1 MIDHGIKHSRS
12 QQLIDF
18 ACVFAAKAHGEQKRK
33 YTGEPYIVHPIEVAQ
48 IVASVTDDCEAIC
61 AAFLHDVVEDT
72 PVTLQQISDA
82 GFGPTIAK
90 LVEELT
96 DVSQPSDGNRATRK
110 RIDREHLA
118 KASPRAQTVK
128 LADLISNSRGIIK
141 NDPNFAPTYMHEK
154 RLLLNELIWGD
165 GTLYAEA
172 CQIVDDYFGT

>member
-18 ACVFAAKAHGEQKRK
+18 ACVFATKAHGEQKRK
-33 YTGEPYIVHPIEVAQ
+33 YTGEPYINHPVEVAQ

-90 LVEELT
+90 LVDELT
-96 DVSQPSDGNRATRK
+96 DVSRPSDGNRRQRK
-110 RIDREHLA
+110 ALDREHLA

-128 LADLISNSRGIIK
+128 LADLISNSRDIMK
-141 NDPNFAPTYMHEK
+141 HDPQFARVYMHEK
-154 RLLLNELIWGD
+154 RLLLFVLQDGD
-165 GTLYAEA
+165 PTLYVEA
-172 CQIVDDYFGT
+172 CQIVDDFFDT